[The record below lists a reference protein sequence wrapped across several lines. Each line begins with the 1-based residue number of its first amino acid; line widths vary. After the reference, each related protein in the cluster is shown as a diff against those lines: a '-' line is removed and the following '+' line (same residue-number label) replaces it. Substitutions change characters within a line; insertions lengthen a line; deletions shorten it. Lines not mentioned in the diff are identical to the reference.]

1 MRMVGKACVLSVSG
15 SSSGPITV
23 GADVGEV
30 CTKAAFLN
38 TGATVISVQIGQVGN
53 CPAAVIPTGST
64 PSTANITLPASMT
77 SPVVF
82 DVLQT
87 PFAVT
92 AIGSAGG
99 PSNVFITP
107 CEG

>member
-1 MRMVGKACVLSVSG
+1 MRMVGKACVLSVNA

-23 GADVGEV
+23 GADVNEV

-38 TGATVISVQIGQVGN
+38 TGTTVISVQIGQIGK

-77 SPVVF
+77 TPVVF
-82 DVLQT
+82 DALQA
-87 PFAVT
+87 PFDVT
-92 AIGSAGG
+92 AIGSGAG
-99 PSNVFITP
+99 PANVFITP